1 MIRLCLGL
9 AFASLVSHAASA
21 DDILPLGQAA
31 GAHPD
36 THCAALGEG
45 FFPVAGSTA
54 CVRISGHISAGAG
67 FVTGAGSASSFG
79 PHIGGVPANRGF
91 DTETA
96 ASGDF
101 RFDTPAGQGRVYI
114 DVRRDSNPRW
124 ILNGQ

>member
-1 MIRLCLGL
+1 MIRLGLGL
-9 AFASLVSHAASA
+9 VCALLASRVANA

-31 GAHPD
+31 GSHPD

-79 PHIGGVPANRGF
+79 PHIGAVPANRGF

-101 RFDTPAGQGRVYI
+101 RFDTPAGPGRVYI
-114 DVRRDSNPRW
+114 GVRRDTNPRW